1 MDDVAKLR
9 AQDRADLFA
18 ASAGKRKFSVA
29 IVEKDFW
36 VCWTLKRLFTL
47 ADPPAGLIFKG
58 GTSLSKVFAAIE
70 RFSEDVDLSINRAD
84 LGFGGANDPS
94 EAPSKKKQQAGV
106 ENLTAACQ
114 ALIRDDLLP
123 KLTDAFAES
132 LGSAPG
138 SGWQIE
144 LDPDEEDQQ
153 TILFHYPASSRRGAS
168 ETSYVRPLVRL
179 ELGARGEHWPS
190 VEAAVQAYAA
200 EDFPTTFKAPSCQ
213 VTVAAGERTFW
224 EKTTILHMWFH
235 ADPEKKLGDR
245 QSRHY
250 YDVARLYQGDI
261 GKAALQNTELLKAV
275 SRHNGV
281 YFARA
286 WAKFDEA
293 VPGSLSLVPPASRIA
308 ELARDYQKMRED
320 MIFGNAPTWDEVLDV
335 LREVERQVNRKE
347 D

>member
-1 MDDVAKLR
+1 MDEVAKLPST
-9 AQDRADLFA
+9 DRADLFVE
-18 ASAGKRKFSVA
+18 SAKQRAFSVA
-29 IVEKDFW
+29 VVEKDFW

-47 ADPPAGLIFKG
+47 VDPPAGLIFKG
-58 GTSLSKVFAAIE
+58 GTSLSKVFKAIE

-106 ENLTAACQ
+106 EDLVAACQ
-114 ALIRDDLLP
+114 AMIRDDLLP
-123 KLTDAFAES
+123 RLTASFAES

-144 LDPDEEDQQ
+144 IDPDEEDQQ
-153 TILFHYPASSRRGAS
+153 TVLFHYPASSRRGAS
-168 ETSYVRPLVRL
+168 EPSYVRPLVRL

-190 VEAAVQAYAA
+190 VDAAVQAYAA
-200 EDFPTTFKAPSCQ
+200 EDFPAAFKVPSCQ
-213 VTVAAGERTFW
+213 VTVAAAERTFW

-235 ADPEKKLGDR
+235 ADAKKKLGDR

-261 GKAALQNTELLKAV
+261 GKAAIRDTELLKAV

-293 VPGSLSLVPPASRIA
+293 VPGSLRLVPPSSRIA
-308 ELARDYQKMRED
+308 ELARDYQSMREE
-320 MIFGNAPTWDEVLDV
+320 MIFGGAPTWDEIVDV
-335 LREVERQVNRKE
+335 LREVERQVNGTK
-347 D
+347 